1 MKSRADS
8 QLRFKSDSFLDVSP
22 LAKIIIFVISS
33 TLMLQNRSLISE
45 ITVGIITILIL
56 VNSKEKKRTL
66 VFTSLY
72 FGTILFEVSI
82 RMLILFSFI
91 VFVFGLLKIFRLFLP
106 TMALY
111 YILSEKTTA
120 SEYLSMFKRFH
131 IPDSFS
137 VSFVVMLRLI
147 PTLKEHIVNIQK
159 ALKFRNLKVGLALFL
174 THPSVAVERVVVP
187 LLISSGKVIE
197 ELSAAALTRG
207 LDVRRKRNTILT
219 FKLSITD
226 VLIGSLM
233 IIIFIYLRRI
243 G

>member
-82 RMLILFSFI
+82 RMLILSSFI

-131 IPDSFS
+131 IPDS
-137 VSFVVMLRLI
+137 
-147 PTLKEHIVNIQK
+147 
-159 ALKFRNLKVGLALFL
+159 
-174 THPSVAVERVVVP
+174 
-187 LLISSGKVIE
+187 
-197 ELSAAALTRG
+197 
-207 LDVRRKRNTILT
+207 
-219 FKLSITD
+219 
-226 VLIGSLM
+226 
-233 IIIFIYLRRI
+233 
-243 G
+243 